1 MNETMA
7 DLRMGSGKGRG
18 EGETE
23 GGTEGCTEG
32 VTAGSAERI
41 AGRTTEQPGWAARLA
56 ALPLFMCGFRPFF
69 LATALYSVLV
79 VLAWT
84 GFLGIGLP
92 LPAVA
97 GGPFVWHA
105 HELMFGF
112 GLAAVAGF
120 VLTAVPEFTATPA
133 FAARVA
139 VRMVLLW
146 LAARAAFW
154 LSGSLAALVG
164 GGLGSGAASAQGD
177 VEWIGHL
184 PAAVLNTGFALAV
197 VALVAPRLWRD
208 PERRHLGFL
217 WGLGAMAVAVAGFHV
232 DVLRGAYPMR
242 WVLVALGVMMTL
254 IVVAMSRI
262 SMRVMND
269 ALDAERA
276 RRLPAHARRH
286 HDEAELELPSYR
298 ARPPRRNLAISA
310 IALYTAAEFAL
321 PQAAITG
328 WLGLAAAAAVLNLL
342 NDWHVGRALFSR
354 WAFMLYAVYWLLA
367 LGYGLIG
374 LAHLGAPVAASGGVH
389 LLSIGAM
396 GLSIFAV
403 LCIAGRTH
411 SGYALDERPWVGL
424 AALLIGAAALLRA
437 AAGLPAMPVALL
449 QMLAGLTWI
458 VAFALAAWRLGV
470 LFIAPR
476 VDGGEGCDEVRTPP
490 SSAQPTGAAVPAH
503 H

>member
-1 MNETMA
+1 
-7 DLRMGSGKGRG
+7 
-18 EGETE
+18 
-23 GGTEGCTEG
+23 
-32 VTAGSAERI
+32 
-41 AGRTTEQPGWAARLA
+41 
-56 ALPLFMCGFRPFF
+56 
-69 LATALYSVLV
+69 
-79 VLAWT
+79 
-84 GFLGIGLP
+84 
-92 LPAVA
+92 
-97 GGPFVWHA
+97 
-105 HELMFGF
+105 
-112 GLAAVAGF
+112 
-120 VLTAVPEFTATPA
+120 
-133 FAARVA
+133 
-139 VRMVLLW
+139 
-146 LAARAAFW
+146 
-154 LSGSLAALVG
+154 
-164 GGLGSGAASAQGD
+164 
-177 VEWIGHL
+177 
-184 PAAVLNTGFALAV
+184 
-197 VALVAPRLWRD
+197 
-208 PERRHLGFL
+208 
-217 WGLGAMAVAVAGFHV
+217 MAVAVAGFHV

-411 SGYALDERPWVGL
+411 AGYALDERPWVGL

>member
-1 MNETMA
+1 M
-7 DLRMGSGKGRG
+7 
-18 EGETE
+18 
-23 GGTEGCTEG
+23 
-32 VTAGSAERI
+32 
-41 AGRTTEQPGWAARLA
+41 RTLDRLA
-56 ALPLFMCGFRPFF
+56 ARPLFMCCFRPFF
-69 LATALYSVLV
+69 LATAVYGVLV
-79 VLAWT
+79 LLVWLA
-84 GFLGIGLP
+84 FLGAGQGV
-92 LPAVA
+92 PAVP

-112 GLAAVAGF
+112 GLAAAAGF
-120 VLTAVPEFTATPA
+120 VLTALPEFTATAA
-133 FAARVA
+133 FGRRVA
-139 VRMVLLW
+139 LAMVLLW
-146 LAARAAFW
+146 AAGRLAFW
-154 LSGSLAALVG
+154 SSGWLGAAGVVLSALLNVGFMGALV
-164 GGLGSGAASAQGD
+164 
-177 VEWIGHL
+177 V
-184 PAAVLNTGFALAV
+184 
-197 VALVAPRLWRD
+197 LVAPRLWRD
-208 PERRHLGFL
+208 PERPHLSFL
-217 WGLGAMAVAVAGFHV
+217 WGLVAMGLAVAGFQA
-232 DVLRGAYPMR
+232 DVLRGLDPMR
-242 WVLVALGVMMTL
+242 WVLVGVGVMMALIL
-254 IVVAMSRI
+254 IVLGRV
-262 SMRVMND
+262 SMRIVND
-269 ALDAERA
+269 ALDAERVRHRA
-276 RRLPAHARRH
+276 EEPLLRRED
-286 HDEAELELPSYR
+286 DEVVDYR
-298 ARPPRRNLAISA
+298 ARPPRRNLAIFG
-310 IALYTAAEFAL
+310 IALYTAADFL
-321 PQAAITG
+321 WPGSVVSG
-328 WLGLAAAAAVLNLL
+328 WLALAAAAAIFNVL

-411 SGYALDERPWVGL
+411 AGYALDERPWVGL